1 MILFNSS
8 CSNDSEKIFN
18 HTKKEVEIYSITFHK
33 FDAFTREMN
42 RPLEY
47 LVIKHEIGDSI
58 LCFDYYLGKVQ
69 TPGFRFKTKDGRFDF
84 IQEKKD
90 FNLALIDKIKVVVFD
105 KKIELYK
112 FTQLNPPMDGKATYI
127 FNKSLGL
134 LGIRYLS
141 WNNGQIINKI
151 NSFVIKNEWKKK
163 LIEVLG

>member
-1 MILFNSS
+1 MFRLLFGQSANTR
-8 CSNDSEKIFN
+8 F
-18 HTKKEVEIYSITFHK
+18 SI
-33 FDAFTREMN
+33 
-42 RPLEY
+42 
-47 LVIKHEIGDSI
+47 
-58 LCFDYYLGKVQ
+58 
-69 TPGFRFKTKDGRFDF
+69 KTKDGRFDF

-127 FNKSLGL
+127 FNKNLGL

-151 NSFVIKNEWKKK
+151 NNFVIENEWKKK